1 MLKGMFKQLDPSVM
15 RAVGEVRGE
24 VQLSYKYD
32 FKRQLLLVK
41 VIKCRELRSKDL
53 RSKMSD
59 PYVKVL
65 YISMKKQFKFLFRA
79 KWLQW

>member
-15 RAVGEVRGE
+15 KAFGEVRGE

-32 FKRQLLLVK
+32 FKRHLLLVK